1 MLICNRLNCTIAL
14 CSSHEDHFTMLHSK
28 TITHAHRDVDGARQD
43 RRSEEQ
49 SALLSPIVQAE
60 EQVQQ

>member
-1 MLICNRLNCTIAL
+1 M
-14 CSSHEDHFTMLHSK
+14 
-28 TITHAHRDVDGARQD
+28 DVDGARQD

-49 SALLSPIVQAE
+49 TGLLSPIVQAE